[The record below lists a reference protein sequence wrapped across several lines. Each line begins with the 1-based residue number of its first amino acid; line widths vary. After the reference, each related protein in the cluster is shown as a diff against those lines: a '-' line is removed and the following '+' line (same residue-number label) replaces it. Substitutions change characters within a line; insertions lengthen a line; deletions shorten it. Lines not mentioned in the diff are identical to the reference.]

1 MNTDVAIIGMGAA
14 GLAAAISAHDAGSE
28 VVVVE
33 KLAADRAGGNTRVS
47 GQVWFS
53 PEDVELAQVH
63 LQALC
68 GDYPVDAAL
77 AAAWAEETHR
87 NSEWV
92 AARAAEVRG
101 TVEFDPVDPYDGDGT
116 DITRKSYGEMGANV
130 NGEGSEYEF
139 PEVAGN
145 ECGVEFN
152 FIGPDQGHSRLWKT
166 LKAALD
172 KRQITVLYETRA
184 VALHRH
190 GDEVAGVECVD
201 SDGAALTIEAAKA
214 TILASGGFAGNAEMT
229 REFLRLPQATP
240 WGSPSNTGDGI
251 KMAQRL
257 GAALSHPYNYMAIPG
272 VRIPALGVGDYGQPA
287 ANSFI
292 AVGADGRRF
301 ADELAESRHGK
312 TPTRGGFDFSPGV
325 PMWIV
330 FDEDA
335 RRAGPLVAPRS
346 AYAAGWAKQVEGY
359 EWSADNSVEIERGWI
374 KRADT
379 LAELAESLGI
389 DPAGLEREVERYNAH
404 ARAGA
409 DPDFD
414 RPGATL
420 APIERGP
427 FYGYAWGQVLITTL
441 GGISKDERARAL
453 DLDGRPIPRLYCAG
467 DIASTYSWCL
477 SGGMGLGDAMAFGR
491 VAAREAAALEP
502 LGEAAPAGG
511 GVA

>member
-1 MNTDVAIIGMGAA
+1 MNTDIAIIGIGAA
-14 GLAAAISAHDAGSE
+14 GLAAAITAHDAGAS
-28 VVVVE
+28 VVVLE
-33 KLAADRAGGNTRVS
+33 KSPESSAGGNTRVS

-53 PEDVELAQVH
+53 PEDIELAQVH

-68 GDYPVDAAL
+68 GDYPVADAL
-77 AAAWAEETHR
+77 AATWAEETSR
-87 NSEWV
+87 NTDWV

-101 TVEFDPVDPYDGDGT
+101 TVEFDQVDPYDGDGT
-116 DITRKSYGEMGANV
+116 DLTRKSYGEMGANV

-139 PEVAGN
+139 PEVVGN

-166 LKAALD
+166 LKASLD
-172 KRQITVLYETRA
+172 RRQITVLYETRA
-184 VALHRH
+184 VALRRR
-190 GDEVAGVECVD
+190 GDEVVGVDCVGA
-201 SDGAALTIEAAKA
+201 DGTELTIEAAKA
-214 TILASGGFAGNAEMT
+214 TILASGGFAGNPAMT
-229 REFLRLPQATP
+229 REFLRLPEATP
-240 WGSPSNTGDGI
+240 WGSPGNTGDGI
-251 KMAQRL
+251 KMAQQL
-257 GAALSHPYNYMAIPG
+257 GAGLSHPYNYMAIPG
-272 VRIPALGVGDYGQPA
+272 LRIPTLGVGDYGQPA
-287 ANSFI
+287 DGRFI

-330 FDEDA
+330 FDEEA
-335 RRAGPLVAPRS
+335 RQAGPLVAPRS

-379 LAELAESLGI
+379 LTELAELLGI
-389 DPAGLEREVERYNAH
+389 DPGGLQREVERYNDA
-404 ARAGA
+404 ARAGV
-409 DPDFD
+409 DSDFG

-420 APIERGP
+420 KAIERGP

-441 GGISKDERARAL
+441 GGVSKDERARAL

-467 DIASTYSWCL
+467 DTATTYSWCL

-491 VAAREAAALEP
+491 VAAREAAALQP
-502 LGEAAPAGG
+502 LGEAAPVGG
-511 GVA
+511 AVA